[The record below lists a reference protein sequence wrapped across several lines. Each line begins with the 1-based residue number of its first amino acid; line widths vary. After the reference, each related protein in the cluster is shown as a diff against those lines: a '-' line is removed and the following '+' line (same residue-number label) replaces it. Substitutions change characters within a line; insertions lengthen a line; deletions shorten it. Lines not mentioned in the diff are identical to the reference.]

1 MKNSTHA
8 YKEETLSIE
17 PGNSLKVFINYL
29 QKTGPMVEPHW
40 HDFYEILYIVD
51 GRCAQAINGVSQ
63 DMGNGDIVVI
73 EPGDT
78 HATYSLSESGCMIIV
93 IQFFAA
99 ALNFDST
106 PVKPS
111 KYLSAF
117 LNGADLKSGYLLVPY
132 PHEQEMKRL
141 TSKINEEFTLADTG
155 YQLVVK
161 GLIFQFLGYL
171 NRSGQSTLTD
181 QQNDTLFDK
190 VMSACTYIEQNY
202 QHRLTLAGTAAHL
215 GYSPEHL
222 SRLFKRVTG
231 KTFKSYVDFVK
242 IAEARRLLQNEN
254 LTIGEIADL
263 LGYDNIG
270 SFSRA
275 FSRICHVPPS
285 RLHHF
290 QQQRIGRQAA
300 AVAYGSM
307 QTPSANPS

>member
-1 MKNSTHA
+1 MEKAIHA

-29 QKTGPMVEPHW
+29 QKTGPMVQPHW

-51 GRCAQAINGVSQ
+51 GRCAQAVNDGDQ
-63 DMGNGDIVVI
+63 EMGSGDIVVI

-99 ALNFDST
+99 ALNFDSM
-106 PVKPS
+106 PVKQS
-111 KYLSAF
+111 KYLNAF
-117 LNGADLKSGYLLVPY
+117 LQGTDLKSGYLLVPY
-132 PHEQEMKRL
+132 PHEQDMKRL
-141 TSKINEEFTLADTG
+141 ASKINEEFTLAETG

-171 NRSGQSTLTD
+171 NRSGQSTLSG
-181 QQNDTLFDK
+181 QQSGHFFEK
-190 VMSACTYIEQNY
+190 IMSACTFIEQNCR
-202 QHRLTLAGTAAHL
+202 QHVTLAGTAAHL

-222 SRLFKRVTG
+222 SRLFRRVTG

-242 IAEARRLLQNEN
+242 IAEARRLLLGEN
-254 LTIGEIADL
+254 LTIGEIADQ
-263 LGYDNIG
+263 LGYDSIG

-275 FSRICHVPPS
+275 FSRVCHIAPS

-290 QQQRIGRQAA
+290 Q
-300 AVAYGSM
+300 V
-307 QTPSANPS
+307 PSANPS